1 MNGPSRYGSIAFSA
15 PVAERQKAAGSIHS
29 YGRFQRRGNDIGP
42 PDRLDSRIA
51 SLIGGTDS
59 FFIATVTPTGWP
71 YLQHRGG
78 SPGFVHVL
86 DPATI
91 GFAEYSGNQQYVTM
105 GNLDAGDKVA
115 LFFIDYP
122 TRTRVK
128 VYGRA
133 RIIERRDDPQ
143 LLKRL
148 LTVGHGEVR
157 ADCQCAVVVSVEA
170 FDVNCRRNIPVKYD
184 ADSVKERVRLAR
196 QDLLDENAGLRTR
209 IAELEQ
215 QLAGHDAK

>member
-1 MNGPSRYGSIAFSA
+1 M
-15 PVAERQKAAGSIHS
+15 AERQKAAGSIHS
-29 YGRFQRRGNDIGP
+29 YGRFHRQGNDIGQ

-51 SLIGGTDS
+51 SLITGADS

-78 SPGFVHVL
+78 PSGFVQVL

-91 GFAEYSGNQQYVTM
+91 GFAEYSGNQQYITI
-105 GNLDAGDKVA
+105 GNLDADDKVA

-133 RIIERRDDPQ
+133 RVIEHCDDPQ

-148 LTVGHGEVR
+148 LNTGHSEVR
-157 ADCQCAVVVSVEA
+157 TACPRAIVIAVEA
-170 FDVNCRRNIPVKYD
+170 FDINCRRNIPVKYG
-184 ADSVKERVRLAR
+184 ADSVNERVRLAR
-196 QDLLDENAGLRTR
+196 HDLLEENADLRTR
-209 IAELEQ
+209 IAKLEQ
-215 QLAGHDAK
+215 QLAGDDTG